1 MNTNLQNKRAIVCGS
16 TQGIGKAIA
25 IELASLGADVTLFAR
40 DRDTLKKVVAELDT
54 SKSQQHEWLI
64 ADFRFPDQVKEVIE
78 EYIKK
83 VQEIHILINNT
94 GGPAPGLAIDADP
107 HDFINAFSQHLVC
120 NQHIVQAVVPHM
132 KNANYGRI
140 INIISTSVRTPIP
153 DLGVSN
159 TTRGAVASWA
169 KTLSAELGPSGIT
182 VNNIL
187 PGLTDTKRL
196 ESLIKSIADKRGI
209 SYDQQVEEMKGNIPA
224 RRFADPSETAALAG
238 FLASPSAAFIN
249 GESIRVDGGATPS
262 I

>member
-1 MNTNLQNKRAIVCGS
+1 MNINLKGKNAIVCGS

-25 IELASLGADVTLFAR
+25 IELATLGANITLFAR
-40 DRDTLKKVVAELDT
+40 NEKALKKVIRELDAAAGQT
-54 SKSQQHEWLI
+54 HGFLV
-64 ADFRFPDQVKEVIE
+64 ADFRNPMEVKQAISAHV
-78 EYIKK
+78 KTTSG
-83 VQEIHILINNT
+83 VQILVNNS

-107 HDFINAFSQHLVC
+107 KDFLAAFSQHLIC
-120 NQHIVQAVVPHM
+120 NQHIVQAVVPGM
-132 KNANYGRI
+132 KKEKYGRI
-140 INIISTSVRTPIP
+140 INVISTSVRTPIP
-153 DLGVSN
+153 NLGVSN

-169 KTLSAELGPSGIT
+169 KTLSAELGPYGIT

-209 SYDQQVEEMKGNIPA
+209 PFEEQVNEMKNNIPA
-224 RRFADPSETAALAG
+224 RRFANPSETAALAG

>member
-1 MNTNLQNKRAIVCGS
+1 MNANLENKSAIVCGS

-25 IELASLGADVTLFAR
+25 LELASLGANVVLFAR
-40 DRDTLKKVVAELDT
+40 DKATMKEVIQNLDT
-54 SKSQQHEWLI
+54 SGNQQHDMI
-64 ADFRFPDQVKEVIE
+64 TADFRFPEQVEEVI
-78 EYIKK
+78 KDFMK
-83 VQEIHILINNT
+83 DDPLVHILVNNS
-94 GGPAPGLAIDADP
+94 GGPAPGLAIDSDP
-107 HDFINAFSQHLVC
+107 HDFLNAFSQHLVC
-120 NQHIVQAVVPHM
+120 YQHIVQAVVPSM
-132 KNANYGRI
+132 KNEQYGRI
-140 INIISTSVRTPIP
+140 INVISTSVRTPIP
-153 DLGVSN
+153 NLGVSN

-169 KTLSAELGPSGIT
+169 KTLSAELGPYGIT

-196 ESLIKSIADKRGI
+196 EDLIQAIAVNRGV
-209 SYDQQVEEMKGNIPA
+209 SYEDQVELMKGNIPA

>member
-1 MNTNLQNKRAIVCGS
+1 MNTNLRNKTAIVCGS

-25 IELASLGADVTLFAR
+25 IELASLGANIILFAR
-40 DRDTLKKVVAELDT
+40 DRNAMKVVLKELVT
-54 SKSQQHEWLI
+54 SMNQDHSFIE
-64 ADFRFPDQVKEVIE
+64 ADFRFPDQVKDVIVGFT
-78 EYIKK
+78 KK
-83 VQEIHILINNT
+83 AVSVHILINNS

-107 HDFINAFSQHLVC
+107 HDFLNAFAQHLVC
-120 NQHIVQAVVPHM
+120 NQHIVQAVVPLM
-132 KNANYGRI
+132 KSEKYGRI
-140 INIISTSVRTPIP
+140 INVISTSVRTPIP
-153 DLGVSN
+153 NLGVSN

-169 KTLSAELGPSGIT
+169 KTLSAELGPYGIT

-209 SYDQQVEEMKGNIPA
+209 TFEEQVAEMKGNIPA

-238 FLASPSAAFIN
+238 FLSSPSAAFIN

>member
-1 MNTNLQNKRAIVCGS
+1 MNINLGKKRAIVCGS

-25 IELASLGADVTLFAR
+25 IELASLGASVTLFAR
-40 DRDTLKKVVAELDT
+40 DRDSLKKVLMELDV
-54 SKSQQHEWLI
+54 SKKQEHHTLM
-64 ADFRFPDQVKEVIE
+64 ADFRFPEQVKETIY
-78 EYIKK
+78 EYINK
-83 VQEIHILINNT
+83 VENVHILVNNS
-94 GGPAPGLAIDADP
+94 GGPAPGMAIDADP
-107 HDFINAFSQHLVC
+107 QDFLNAFSQHLVC
-120 NQHIVQAVVPHM
+120 NQHIVQTVVPLM
-132 KNANYGRI
+132 KKENYGRI
-140 INIISTSVRTPIP
+140 INVISTSVRTPIP
-153 DLGVSN
+153 NLGVSN

-169 KTLSAELGPSGIT
+169 KTLSAELGPFGIT

-209 SYDQQVEEMKGNIPA
+209 TFDQQVEEMKANIPA

-238 FLASPSAAFIN
+238 YLASPSAAFIN